1 MTLHPVHGPMCF
13 AHSSVRSD
21 TRISLVGTN
30 FIPNIF
36 LLRDA
41 APCSRSHVLRTFLC
55 TERYSPFARG
65 NKFMPDIFLLR
76 DAAPCSRCSVTLH
89 PVHGPMC
96 FAHSSVRSD
105 TRLSLV
111 GTNLC
116 RTFQTTNCRGR
127 RTPRALPLG
136 VLDVPKKQCINEY

>member
-1 MTLHPVHGPMCF
+1 MSESYILIPCYILYSNLLSFLHSLAPAVPPNHVPMCF

-21 TRISLVGTN
+21 TRLSLVGTN

-55 TERYSPFARG
+55 TKRYSPFARG
-65 NKFMPDIFLLR
+65 NKIYAGHFLLR

-96 FAHSSVRSD
+96 FAHSSVRND
-105 TRLSLV
+105 TRISLV
-111 GTNLC
+111 GTN
-116 RTFQTTNCRGR
+116 FIPDISDNQS
-127 RTPRALPLG
+127 
-136 VLDVPKKQCINEY
+136 